1 MASKVVL
8 SGILSGCAIGG
19 MYAYLNST
27 QQRRKSPPNK
37 CKVFLDQYVKCL
49 TIHENQVPRPYE
61 LEWCTEEKDLYND
74 CMDDIRNSIKRNEK
88 EVT

>member
-27 QQRRKSPPNK
+27 QRRRKSPPNK
-37 CKVFLDQYVKCL
+37 CKVFLDQYVKCM
-49 TIHENQVPRPYE
+49 TIHENQAPRPYE